1 VARIKDSSVEAVK
14 AAVDIVAVVEGRTR
28 LRKQGASL
36 KGLCPFH
43 QEKTPSFSVMPDRGT
58 YHCFGCGEGGD
69 AIDFVEKMEGVD
81 FVGAIEWLADRF
93 NVPLEYEEASPEAD
107 ARRRRRDRLQA
118 LLEQATS
125 FYERYLWESAAGDS
139 ARGDREARPRDRGR
153 GKHGRDRPSASG
165 ARSGRRFHGHGA
177 DGAAAERAGAAH

>member
-43 QEKTPSFSVMPDRGT
+43 QEKTPSFSVMPDRGI

-69 AIDFVEKMEGVD
+69 AIDFVEKTEGVD
-81 FVGAIEWLADRF
+81 FVGAIEWLAHPVKRPPG
-93 NVPLEYEEASPEAD
+93 NEEGNPE
-107 ARRRRRDRLQA
+107 
-118 LLEQATS
+118 
-125 FYERYLWESAAGDS
+125 
-139 ARGDREARPRDRGR
+139 
-153 GKHGRDRPSASG
+153 
-165 ARSGRRFHGHGA
+165 SGR
-177 DGAAAERAGAAH
+177 E

>member
-69 AIDFVEKMEGVD
+69 AIDFVEKTEGVD

-93 NVPLEYEEASPEAD
+93 NVQLEYEEANPEAD
-107 ARRRRRDRLQA
+107 RERRRKERLTA
-118 LLEQATS
+118 LLERAAS
-125 FYERYLWESAAGDS
+125 FYERYLWESEVS
-139 ARGDREARPRDRGR
+139 ALARDYLASRGLGEEVC
-153 GKHGRDRPSASG
+153 
-165 ARSGRRFHGHGA
+165 RRFRLGLAPG
-177 DGAAAERAGAAH
+177 GGTLTRRAAEEG